1 MATDPI
7 SITPALVKALL
18 PQRSDQGHKGD
29 FGAALLITGSQR
41 YTGAAYLAG
50 SAARCAPGRPGIHGC
65 SRLSASSPRRSAPC
79 CHLGTVTSRLPGKF
93 SPAGCPSLGALL
105 ERKTALLIGPGLGQG
120 AGATAILDTWLSLAN
135 LPPTVLDAD
144 ALRLLAKKLS
154 DREHLPDQSLLTPH
168 AGEMAA
174 LTGLDIEDV
183 LANREELARNF
194 ALSKGVTLVLK
205 GANTLVATPEGNL
218 YQSEVSSS
226 ALAHG
231 GSGDVLAGLITGL
244 LAQNVHPASAAI
256 SGVWLH
262 AKAGLLALEQRG
274 WAGAV
279 LPNDLLDFIGLA
291 VRAASQ

>member
-50 SAARCAPGRPGIHGC
+50 SAALRAGAGLVYMGVPACLHPALAGVLPAAIWELLPQDSQGNIAPQAA
-65 SRLSASSPRRSAPC
+65 L
-79 CHLGTVTSRLPGKF
+79 
-93 SPAGCPSLGALL
+93 SLGALL

-120 AGATAILDTWLSLAN
+120 AGAAAILDTWLSLAN

-144 ALRLLAKKLS
+144 ALRLLAQKLS
-154 DREHLPDQSLLTPH
+154 DKERLPGQSLLTPH

-174 LTGLDIEDV
+174 LTGLEIKDV
-183 LANREELARNF
+183 LANREELAQNF
-194 ALSKGVTLVLK
+194 ALTKGVVLVLK

-244 LAQNVHPASAAI
+244 LAQNVHSASAAI
-256 SGVWLH
+256 CGVWLH

-274 WAGAV
+274 WTGAV